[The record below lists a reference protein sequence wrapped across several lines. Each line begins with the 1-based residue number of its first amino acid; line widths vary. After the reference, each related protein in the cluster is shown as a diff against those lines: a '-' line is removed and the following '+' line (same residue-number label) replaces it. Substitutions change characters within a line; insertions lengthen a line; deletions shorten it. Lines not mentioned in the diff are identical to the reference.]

1 VIFDYTEIRCRC
13 KLSDKEMFTFSSFP
27 YLEFKQ
33 IMFVWV
39 LGVSDNDLV
48 LNRILFNVRWE
59 LNEPIKIR

>member
-1 VIFDYTEIRCRC
+1 
-13 KLSDKEMFTFSSFP
+13 MFTFSSFP